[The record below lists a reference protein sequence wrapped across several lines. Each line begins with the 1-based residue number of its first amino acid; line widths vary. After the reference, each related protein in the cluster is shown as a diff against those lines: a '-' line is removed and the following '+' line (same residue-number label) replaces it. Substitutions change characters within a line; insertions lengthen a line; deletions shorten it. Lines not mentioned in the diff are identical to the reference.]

1 MTQKRILIANRGEI
15 ALRIIRS
22 AKEMDLYTIA
32 VFSDADEDAL
42 HTKRADE
49 SYYLGGSLPAE
60 SYRNL
65 KKLVK
70 AAEETNADLVHPGYG
85 FLAENFEFAK
95 AIEKKGITWIGPLP
109 ETIKSMG
116 DKIESRKLVSK
127 IGLNPVPGQLK
138 PSRFQREAVKD
149 AESFGY
155 PVALKAAH
163 GGGGKGLRIVHN
175 EKELLENFDIVKR
188 ESEAYFGSD
197 QIYVEKF
204 IKPARHVETQILAD
218 KYGNVL
224 YLGERDCSLQRRNQ
238 KLIEE
243 SPPEWLSDYGREK
256 LKEFTLKIASSSN
269 YVNAGTVE
277 FLADSDENFY
287 FLEMNTRLQVE
298 HTVTEMRYG
307 LDLVKE
313 QIKIALGNSIENYEL
328 DPRGHS
334 IEFRINAED
343 PNNNFLPTPGTITE
357 YREPTGNGVRI
368 DGWARTGTQIT
379 HYYDNLISK
388 LIVWGVS
395 REEARSKGIR
405 CLEEYIIG
413 GIPTTINLLI
423 DILKT
428 KEFVNSQIH
437 VKFLEENFEIRD
449 IEEDEISSDRP
460 SKVTISL
467 EDATNPT
474 LAPQRP
480 KKVGMDLTGNIK
492 NPGIIFAEMQGTIM
506 DTMTKQGKKVKKG
519 DSLFVLEAMKMENVI
534 TAPIDGVIKKFNIE
548 KGQPVKKGDLL
559 IEIEAKF

>member
-519 DSLFVLEAMKMENVI
+519 ESLFVLEAMKMENVI